1 MEKRISIGVIIFN
14 KVENMLPRTLL
25 EKGFSVSE
33 DGRHLLYLCERSAK
47 EKSEPSE
54 GLVQLLGKEFLDR
67 ISSKEQHVIVL
78 GSYIEV
84 LHKSVLVDGFEPL
97 LYCRLPSGKIFCLE
111 EELLSDCKR
120 LMAFLLQKSCDILP
134 NKQTSM
140 LLQIYFR
147 EQSNAARLAIRSDV
161 FGWSDDDKFFA
172 LPHGYMAGKRGS
184 LYCCGTGHLKE
195 LVDVAPHQ
203 LKAWQENVAQY
214 ALQNARGALALGC
227 AFAAPLLKMLD
238 WQAGFGVHF
247 YGESSSGKTLLQK
260 IANTVYR
267 PPSVKKIPTWN
278 TTRTAIDEMLAQSND
293 IPIIFDDIAD
303 QALDPKVVYQ
313 TMYGIPAGRS
323 RSKCNSQS
331 QLQSV
336 HEWRTILISSGEKD
350 ISTFLA
356 AAKIE
361 VQAGQLVR
369 VLNIDCRDTYKAF
382 DTIPEEFGSPEE
394 FADHLET
401 QVGLSEHYGVAGQ
414 AYIESLLRCETSPDR
429 LKIKFAEHCKEI
441 NAWLLK
447 GKRSESSQ
455 AHRALKNVSLML
467 FGLRLAY
474 EYWIIGTPMQHLL
487 TESLKKVIA
496 DYLDSIGDR
505 SYERMNV
512 ATKFANKLLANE
524 YKRFLYYTDVQTTQT
539 LWGHRDDQFYYIFA
553 DAMKNELLR
562 GQDLKGALIE
572 LHQRGWLVADPAT
585 AGRYT
590 VLARLQGKAVRVY
603 KVSMAALD
611 A

>member
-1 MEKRISIGVIIFN
+1 
-14 KVENMLPRTLL
+14 L
-25 EKGFSVSE
+25 EKGFLVSE
-33 DGRHLLYLCERSAK
+33 DGRLLLFQYERPAT
-47 EKSEPSE
+47 EKKAEHSEA
-54 GLVQLLGKEFLDR
+54 LVSLLGADFLNRTLGKEKQ
-67 ISSKEQHVIVL
+67 IIVL
-78 GSYIEV
+78 GRYVEV
-84 LHKSVLVDGFEPL
+84 LHKSVLADGFEPL
-97 LYCRLPSGKIFCLE
+97 LYCQLPATSNSKGKIFCLE
-111 EELLSDCKR
+111 EEILSDNKR

-147 EQSNAARLAIRSDV
+147 ELSNQARTSVRSNV
-161 FGWSDDDKFFA
+161 YGWSEDGKFFC
-172 LPHGYMAGKRGS
+172 LPHGYMARKQGS
-184 LYCCGTGHLKE
+184 LYCCGVAHVPE
-195 LVDVAPHQ
+195 LEAVSPSQ
-203 LKAWQENVAQY
+203 LKAWQDNVAQY
-214 ALQNARGALALGC
+214 ALQNARGVLALGC

-238 WQAGFGVHF
+238 WQTGFGVHF

-260 IANTVYR
+260 IANTVFR
-267 PPSVKKIPTWN
+267 SSNAKKIPTWN

-331 QLQSV
+331 QLQAV
-336 HEWRTILISSGEKD
+336 HEWRTILVSSGEKD

-356 AAKIE
+356 GAKIE

-369 VLNIDCRDTYKAF
+369 VLNIDCRDIYKAF

-414 AYIESLLRCETSPDR
+414 AYIESLLRCEVNADR
-429 LKIKFAEHCKEI
+429 LQIKFAEHCKEI
-441 NAWLLK
+441 NSWLLN
-447 GKRSESSQ
+447 GKKSESSQ

-474 EYWIIGTPMQHLL
+474 EYWIISTPLKQLL
-487 TESLKKVIA
+487 TSSLKKVIA

-505 SYERMNV
+505 SYERMNI
-512 ATKFANKLLANE
+512 ATNFANRLRANE

-539 LWGHRDDQFYYIFA
+539 LWGYRDDEYYYIFT

-562 GQDLKGALIE
+562 GQDLKCALIE
-572 LHQRGWLVADPAT
+572 FHQRGWLVADPAT
-585 AGRYT
+585 SGRYT
-590 VLARLQGKAVRVY
+590 VLERFNKKPVRVY
-603 KVSMAALD
+603 KVSMEALD